1 VQHRRHICA
10 IVDACSTARLL
21 APAFAAL
28 GYSSVH
34 IQTPRR
40 LGPPQLSGHRADDFI
55 DNIVHD
61 GNFEKLSADLT
72 GKYPGLKCV
81 LPGLES
87 GVTLADRLSEYFGL
101 QSNGSGASLLRRDK
115 YAMAQAV
122 ERQGL
127 KIIPVLKSADFD
139 EIRAWVCARGIETVV
154 LKPKSSSGTFGFNIC
169 TGESEL
175 RETFARLHR
184 SRDIFGDEVDEVL
197 VQPLIVGQEYAVN
210 CVSAQGHHFVTDIWR
225 TDKSR
230 RGQSKVY
237 EKEVLEYVGS
247 PHYDALAAY
256 VSGVLDALAIRFGPS
271 HTEVMVTASGEI
283 LLIETAAR
291 LMGSLDVSMVT
302 EALGHNAVQLTAEAY
317 AIPQRF
323 LQRLEAEPLI
333 QRKQA
338 CMVQMLSST
347 RGRLLRFDLERLTSL
362 RSFHGVDF
370 YQKPGDEL
378 VPTVDSYSSPGL
390 IFLSHPSA
398 DVIDMDY
405 HAIREWERNGELYL
419 VDRSSA
425 LRLVG

>member
-1 VQHRRHICA
+1 VQHRQHICA
-10 IVDACSTARLL
+10 VVDACSTARLL
-21 APAFAAL
+21 APAFATL

-40 LGPPQLSGHRADDFI
+40 LGPPQLSGHRAEDFI

-61 GNFEKLSADLT
+61 DSFEQLASYLA

-87 GVTLADRLSEYFGL
+87 GVTLADRLSEHFGL
-101 QSNGSGASLLRRDK
+101 DSNGTAASLSRRDK
-115 YAMAQAV
+115 YVMAQAV
-122 ERQGL
+122 ERRGL
-127 KIIPVLKSADFD
+127 KVIPVLKSAHI
-139 EIRAWVCARGIETVV
+139 EEVCAWVRGRGIESVV

-169 TGESEL
+169 TGEDEL
-175 RETFARLHR
+175 RETFARLHG

-210 CVSAQGHHFVTDIWR
+210 CVSAQGRHFVTDIWR

-247 PHYDALAAY
+247 PNYAALASY

-317 AIPQRF
+317 LAPQCF
-323 LQRLEAEPLI
+323 LQRLDAQPAV

-338 CMVQMLSST
+338 CLVQMLSTT
-347 RGRLLRFDLERLTSL
+347 RGRLLRFDLERLRSL
-362 RSFHGVDF
+362 RSFHGVDL
-370 YQKPGDEL
+370 YQKPGDTL

-390 IFLSHPSA
+390 VFLSHASG
-398 DVIDMDY
+398 DVVDTDY
-405 HAIREWERNGELYL
+405 YAIREWERSGELYI
-419 VDRSSA
+419 VD
-425 LRLVG
+425 